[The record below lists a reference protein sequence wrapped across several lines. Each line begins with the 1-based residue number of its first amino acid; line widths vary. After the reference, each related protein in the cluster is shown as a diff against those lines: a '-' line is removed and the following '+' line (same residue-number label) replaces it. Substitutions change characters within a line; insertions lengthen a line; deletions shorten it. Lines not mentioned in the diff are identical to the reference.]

1 MKNLTMKFFLVLILT
16 GTALSFSN
24 AQPYK
29 INIYNSYVFNDDID
43 AVSSGNNYFN
53 GTIEGGYQW
62 GIGFE
67 YIIKQTYGLELLYNR
82 QSTNFDVNYT
92 TNTDTNKSKNFGID
106 VNYILLGGNKYLPIP
121 NNKTVKPFGGILIGM
136 AILNNNDPLPGA
148 ETSSTKFAWE
158 GRIGSDFMF
167 SPNVGLRIQ
176 GTVQSAVQSIDGG
189 LYLGTGGLGAG
200 LNSESSMYQFGLGG
214 SLIIQFGQPKP
225 KMRIK

>member
-1 MKNLTMKFFLVLILT
+1 MKNFTSKLFLLIIFVLTAFSVS
-16 GTALSFSN
+16 TA
-24 AQPYK
+24 QQYK
-29 INIYNSYVFNDDID
+29 INLYNSYVFNDDID
-43 AVSSGNNYFN
+43 AVTNGNNYFT
-53 GTIEGGYQW
+53 GTVEGGYQW

-67 YIIKQTYGLELLYNR
+67 YIIKQTYGIELMYNR
-82 QSTNFDVNYT
+82 QNTDFKVNYT
-92 TNTDTNKSKNFGID
+92 TNNDTNANKTFGVD
-106 VNYILLGGNKYLPIP
+106 VNYILLGGNKYIP
-121 NNKTVKPFGGILIGM
+121 LQAKTVKPFGGLMIGL
-136 AILNNNDPLPGA
+136 AILSNNDPLPGA

-225 KMRIK
+225 KMKRN